1 MPEVL
6 GMRHS
11 GHFTPSPSHKFY
23 CLVNLRCLNL
33 RHVIT
38 FNSETVSG
46 VPRTPLIYPSSHSP
60 CVLASVVLSILSIY
74 VLLLSQVSEVAQS
87 CPTLKPARLLC
98 PWDFQARVLEWVAI
112 SFSRRSSRSRGWT
125 QVSCTAGRLFTV
137 WATREE
143 PFKGHHI
150 TKAVYK
156 VIASCVKCLTKKSSR
171 EFPGGPEVRTPHF
184 HRRGHRSLARE
195 TCMP

>member
-11 GHFTPSPSHKFY
+11 CHFTPSPSHKFY

-98 PWDFQARVLEWVAI
+98 PWDSPGKSTGVGCHFLLQEIFPIQGLNPGLLHCRQTL
-112 SFSRRSSRSRGWT
+112 
-125 QVSCTAGRLFTV
+125 
-137 WATREE
+137 
-143 PFKGHHI
+143 
-150 TKAVYK
+150 Y
-156 VIASCVKCLTKKSSR
+156 CLS
-171 EFPGGPEVRTPHF
+171 H
-184 HRRGHRSLARE
+184 
-195 TCMP
+195 